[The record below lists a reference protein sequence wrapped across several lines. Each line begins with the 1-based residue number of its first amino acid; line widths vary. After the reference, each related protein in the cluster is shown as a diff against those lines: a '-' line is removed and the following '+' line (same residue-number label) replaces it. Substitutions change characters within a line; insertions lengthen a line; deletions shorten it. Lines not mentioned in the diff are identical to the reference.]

1 MTHDSRSSRSNHPQ
15 ISAIEQTSD
24 TLTSRAGLLL
34 FARYIDK
41 IGLARFTD
49 RWFADVRKSG
59 KGASASECLRQILLF
74 FIDGTSRHLTRFD
87 DIKQDPGYAATIER
101 RPEDLISSHAVKRF
115 IGNFSFGRIWLLRKL
130 LQEIFIWRLCLEK
143 PKVII
148 LDLDVM
154 ILDNDDAPKREGVE
168 PTYKKVKGFAPLQ
181 MVYKRTIIDAVL
193 RAGHHHSNHK
203 ESTGKMVR
211 YMVSLIRRRYDKNV
225 PIVIRQDT
233 GYFDQKLFTLYEKI
247 NVGYLCGGKLYKN
260 IKQYV
265 GCCPAEQWRTHQ
277 NKQQEW
283 IYLEFGDKRGSW
295 KRLRRALFCRPAY
308 EDRQRLLEF
317 ARPDTLLYTNIGT
330 GDRIDTLLRDAGYEN
345 LLDAGALLGCYHGR
359 GFDELVHRSLKD
371 FMAEQLPFKGFR
383 QNTVF
388 YYTALIAFALFEAF
402 KVDVCDSVIPVT
414 AYPTTLRR
422 SLVDVAGKI
431 VTHAGRIVMKV
442 TATVITRLRFD
453 KLWDRSTSPPP
464 IPLLPSFDS

>member
-1 MTHDSRSSRSNHPQ
+1 MTHDIRSSAENHPQ
-15 ISAIEQTSD
+15 ISAVELTND
-24 TLTSRAGLLL
+24 NLTSRAGLLL

-49 RWFADVRKSG
+49 RWFADIRKNN

-87 DIKQDPGYAATIER
+87 DLKQDQGYAATIER
-101 RPEDLISSHAVKRF
+101 RPGDLISSHAVKRF
-115 IGNFSFGRIWLLRKL
+115 IGNFSFGKIWLLRKL

-143 PKVII
+143 PGIII

-154 ILDNDDAPKREGVE
+154 ILDNDDAPKREGVR

-181 MVYKRTIIDAVL
+181 MVYKRIIIDAVL
-193 RAGHHHSNHK
+193 RSGHRHSNHK
-203 ESTGKMVR
+203 ESTGKMVK

-247 NVGYLCGGKLYKN
+247 NVGYLCGGKLYKD
-260 IKQYV
+260 IKQYA
-265 GCCPAEQWRTHQ
+265 GRCPAEQWRTHR

-283 IYLEFGDKRGSW
+283 SYLEFGDKRGSW
-295 KRLRRALFCRPAY
+295 KRLRRAIFCRPVY

-317 ARPDTLLYTNIGT
+317 ARPDTLIYTNIGT
-330 GDRIDTLLRDAGYEN
+330 DGKIDTLLRDAGYES
-345 LLDAGALLGCYHGR
+345 LLDAGSLLGCYHGR
-359 GFDELVHRSLKD
+359 GFDELVHRALKD
-371 FMAEQLPFKGFR
+371 FMAEELPFKGFR

-402 KVDVCDSVIPVT
+402 KADVCDPVVPVT

-422 SLVDVAGKI
+422 TLIDVAGKI
-431 VTHAGRIVMKV
+431 VTHAGRIVLKV
-442 TATVITRLRFD
+442 TAAVMTRLRFD
-453 KLWDRSTSPPP
+453 VLWDKCTSPPP
-464 IPLLPSFDS
+464 IPPLPNFAS

>member
-1 MTHDSRSSRSNHPQ
+1 MAHRNRYPATNHPQ
-15 ISAIEQTSD
+15 IAAIEETRD
-24 TLTSRAGLLL
+24 TLTSRAGLAL
-34 FARYIDK
+34 FARYLDR
-41 IGLARFTD
+41 IGIA
-49 RWFADVRKSG
+49 WFAERWLGPIRKNR

-74 FIDGTSRHLTRFD
+74 FIDGTSRYLTRFD
-87 DIKQDPGYAATIER
+87 DLKQDPGYAATIER
-101 RPEDLISSHAVKRF
+101 HPDDLVSSHAVKRF

-143 PKVII
+143 PKIII

-154 ILDNDDAPKREGVE
+154 VLDNDDAPKREGVQ

-181 MVYKRTIIDAVL
+181 MVWGRIIIDAVL
-193 RAGHHHSNHK
+193 RAGRHHSNHK
-203 ESTGKMVR
+203 DSTGKMVT
-211 YMVSLIRRRYDKNV
+211 YMVSLIRRRYDQNV
-225 PIVIRQDT
+225 PIVIRQDA

-265 GCCPAEQWRTHQ
+265 GQCPAGQWRTHR

-283 IYLEFGDKRGSW
+283 SYLEFGDKRDSW
-295 KRLRRALFCRPAY
+295 RRPRRALFCRPVY

-317 ARPDTLLYTNIGT
+317 ARPDTLIYTNIGT
-330 GDRIDTLLRDAGYEN
+330 DGKIDTLLRDAGYEN
-345 LLDAGALLGCYHGR
+345 LLDAGSLLGCYHGR
-359 GFDELVHRSLKD
+359 GFDELVHRALKD
-371 FMAEQLPFKGFR
+371 FMSEQLPFKGFR

-402 KVDVCDSVIPVT
+402 KADVCDSVVPVT

-422 SLVDVAGKI
+422 FLVDVAGKI
-431 VTHAGRIVMKV
+431 VSHGGRIVMKV
-442 TATVITRLRFD
+442 TAAVMTRLRFGN
-453 KLWDRSTSPPP
+453 LWDKCTSPPL
-464 IPLLPSFDS
+464 IPPLPVFDS

>member
-1 MTHDSRSSRSNHPQ
+1 M
-15 ISAIEQTSD
+15 
-24 TLTSRAGLLL
+24 LL

-41 IGLARFTD
+41 IGLSRFTD
-49 RWFADVRKSG
+49 RWFADVRKSS

-87 DIKQDPGYAATIER
+87 DLKQDPGYAATIER
-101 RPEDLISSHAVKRF
+101 RCEDLISSHAVKRF

-143 PKVII
+143 PKIII

-154 ILDNDDAPKREGVE
+154 VLDNDEAPKREGVQ

-193 RAGHHHSNHK
+193 RAGRHHSNHK
-203 ESTGKMVR
+203 DSTGKMVT

-225 PIVIRQDT
+225 PIVIRQDA

-247 NVGYLCGGKLYKN
+247 NVGYLCGGKLYKD

-265 GCCPAEQWRTHQ
+265 GRCPAGQWRTHR

-283 IYLEFGDKRGSW
+283 SYLEFGDKRRSW
-295 KRLRRALFCRPAY
+295 KRLRRALFCRPVY

-317 ARPDTLLYTNIGT
+317 ARPDTLIYTNIGT
-330 GDRIDTLLRDAGYEN
+330 G
-345 LLDAGALLGCYHGR
+345 
-359 GFDELVHRSLKD
+359 
-371 FMAEQLPFKGFR
+371 
-383 QNTVF
+383 
-388 YYTALIAFALFEAF
+388 
-402 KVDVCDSVIPVT
+402 VT
-414 AYPTTLRR
+414 
-422 SLVDVAGKI
+422 
-431 VTHAGRIVMKV
+431 
-442 TATVITRLRFD
+442 
-453 KLWDRSTSPPP
+453 
-464 IPLLPSFDS
+464 